1 MSVDGNNSGVGR
13 KSLDKQFIKSV
24 LIMNEQ
30 EQVAQEQNVQEQMP
44 MMKPDNHMALAI
56 FTTICCC
63 LPLGIVA
70 IVKAN
75 SVNSLYM
82 MKQYQAAV
90 MASNEA
96 KKWSM
101 IGIVISL
108 VVWVIYIVFFG
119 GLAALAGFASLS

>member
-13 KSLDKQFIKSV
+13 KSSDKQFIKSV

-30 EQVAQEQNVQEQMP
+30 EQVAQEQNVQEQMS

-96 KKWSM
+96 KKWSV

-108 VVWVIYIVFFG
+108 VVWVLYIVFFG

>member
-13 KSLDKQFIKSV
+13 KSSDKQFIKSV

-30 EQVAQEQNVQEQMP
+30 EQVAQEQNVQEQMS

-108 VVWVIYIVFFG
+108 VVWVLYIVFFG

>member
-1 MSVDGNNSGVGR
+1 
-13 KSLDKQFIKSV
+13 
-24 LIMNEQ
+24 
-30 EQVAQEQNVQEQMP
+30 
-44 MMKPDNHMALAI
+44 
-56 FTTICCC
+56 
-63 LPLGIVA
+63 
-70 IVKAN
+70 
-75 SVNSLYM
+75 M

-96 KKWSM
+96 KRWSM

>member
-1 MSVDGNNSGVGR
+1 
-13 KSLDKQFIKSV
+13 
-24 LIMNEQ
+24 
-30 EQVAQEQNVQEQMP
+30 
-44 MMKPDNHMALAI
+44 
-56 FTTICCC
+56 
-63 LPLGIVA
+63 
-70 IVKAN
+70 
-75 SVNSLYM
+75 M

>member
-13 KSLDKQFIKSV
+13 KSSDKQFIKSV

-30 EQVAQEQNVQEQMP
+30 EQVAQEQNVQEQMS

>member
-1 MSVDGNNSGVGR
+1 
-13 KSLDKQFIKSV
+13 
-24 LIMNEQ
+24 MNEQ
-30 EQVAQEQNVQEQMP
+30 EQVAQEQNVQEQIP
-44 MMKPDNHMALAI
+44 MMKPDNHMALTI

-108 VVWVIYIVFFG
+108 VVWVLYIVFFG

>member
-13 KSLDKQFIKSV
+13 KSSDKQFIKSV

-30 EQVAQEQNVQEQMP
+30 EQVAQEQNVQEQMT

-75 SVNSLYM
+75 SVNSLFM

-108 VVWVIYIVFFG
+108 VVWVLYIVFFG